1 MVNADEV
8 SLAFGPEEWPASR
21 INGGIL
27 SAKVVAGVDT
37 STQSVKVT
45 LRNIESGALVAESR
59 ASHPDGTECDP
70 REWQKAFEG
79 AFQQALDTAIN
90 QAKLVTSTDNKISG
104 ISDIAAISIGGQQH
118 GAVVLNSSGEPV
130 RKALLWNDT
139 RSAKQAEELNQEF
152 GGAQA
157 TADAVGSLLVASF
170 TATKLR
176 WIADQ
181 EPSNADQIAAVCL
194 PHDYLSWK
202 LSGSNSLEDLFTDR
216 SDASGTG
223 YFDSRSNSY
232 RKDLLSKALRGR
244 EVTVPKVLAPDQ
256 IGGEFKGIP
265 IAPGA
270 GDNAGAA
277 LGIGALPGDVVVSLG
292 TSGTAFA
299 VSDTSTHDASGA
311 VAGFADA
318 TGRFLP
324 LVCTLN
330 AARILDAAC
339 KLLKVSHDELA
350 KLALSAQPGANGLTL
365 LPYFEGE
372 RTPNRPNARG
382 TLHGLSLA
390 NSDPA
395 NIARA
400 YIEGMLCGL
409 ADAVFALE
417 KLGVSVNR
425 ILLVG
430 GAAKNPAVAPIAASI
445 FGRNVLLPPSGEYV
459 ALGAAK
465 QATWVATGALPEW
478 QIGEI
483 VEYESAHT
491 PEIFARY
498 QELVMKTETFS
509 ETF

>member
-1 MVNADEV
+1 MVRD
-8 SLAFGPEEWPASR
+8 LATGELIR
-21 INGGIL
+21 
-27 SAKVVAGVDT
+27 
-37 STQSVKVT
+37 
-45 LRNIESGALVAESR
+45 ESR
-59 ASHPDGTECDP
+59 AAHPDGTECDP
-70 REWQKAFEG
+70 RDWERALNKA
-79 AFQQALDTAIN
+79 
-90 QAKLVTSTDNKISG
+90 
-104 ISDIAAISIGGQQH
+104 ISDVNELEGVEAISIGGQQH
-118 GAVVLNSSGEPV
+118 GAVILDEAGNPI

-139 RSAKQAEELNQEF
+139 RSAKEALDLNSEF
-152 GGAQA
+152 GGAKA

-176 WIADQ
+176 WITDH
-181 EPSNADQIAAVCL
+181 EPENAKKIAAVAL

-202 LSGSNSLEDLFTDR
+202 LTGRKDLNDLFTDR

-223 YFDSRSNSY
+223 YFDATKNAY
-232 RKDLLSKALRGR
+232 RRDLLKIALRGR
-244 EVTVPKVLAPDQ
+244 DSILPRILKSNEF
-256 IGGEFKGIP
+256 GGELNRAKNIK
-265 IAPGA
+265 IAAGA

-277 LGIGALPGDVVVSLG
+277 LGVGAKPGDVVVSLG

-299 VSDTSTHDASGA
+299 VSETSTHDPSGE

-339 KLLKVSHDELA
+339 SLLRVDHNELSD
-350 KLALSAQPGANGLTL
+350 LALSAKAGAEGLTL

-382 TLHGLSLA
+382 TLNGISLK

-409 ADAVFALE
+409 ADAVNSLE
-417 KLGVSVNR
+417 KLGVAVNR

-430 GAAKNPAVAPIAASI
+430 GAAKSQAVGEIASSI
-445 FGRNVLLPPSGEYV
+445 FGRTVLVPEPGEYV
-459 ALGAAK
+459 ANGAAK
-465 QATWVATGALPEW
+465 QAAWALT
-478 QIGEI
+478 GEI
-483 VEYESAHT
+483 PNWNLGSIKEFTKEAT
-491 PEIFARY
+491 PGIFERY
-498 QELVMKTETFS
+498 KDLVNKTENF
-509 ETF
+509 